1 MHGPARSSLGANP
14 VLFCSL
20 ILLFPL
26 LYKRKIFKAFFSL
39 FAKAT
44 MMMVVILVSS
54 SIGVA
59 DVLHVLMICFLVGCD
74 FAFCTVG
81 KTWAYFQRLQFV
93 QDGRLII
100 GRHLLVSMLTRF
112 FFTNLCL
119 YSKWQS
125 TIERCR
131 KSDNCL

>member
-1 MHGPARSSLGANP
+1 
-14 VLFCSL
+14 
-20 ILLFPL
+20 
-26 LYKRKIFKAFFSL
+26 
-39 FAKAT
+39 

-81 KTWAYFQRLQFV
+81 KTWAYFQTLQFV

-100 GRHLLVSMLTRF
+100 GRHLLVSMLTLEVF
-112 FFTNLCL
+112 FHKSLFVL
-119 YSKWQS
+119 KMA
-125 TIERCR
+125 IMHR
-131 KSDNCL
+131 KM